1 MALLCSTWASSP
13 KNLVHMGFFTW
24 CTWDSREL
32 QEGASPNAVFACIT
46 FTMGYWPK
54 QMARSSLGSKD
65 GEIDSTSWWEEAQS
79 HLQREWKQGFE
90 NLWLFCKA
98 LCKYCHFVNNL
109 LSYFPLFPFPF
120 ILVFLTL
127 LLSFASGYLFLKW
140 RARSLSYLL

>member
-1 MALLCSTWASSP
+1 MGFISQKSSP
-13 KNLVHMGFFTW
+13 HGLLHMMYVGFQRVAGRGKPQCSLCLHHIHNGLLTKTNGKVEPRFKGW
-24 CTWDSREL
+24 RNRL
-32 QEGASPNAVFACIT
+32 YFL
-46 FTMGYWPK
+46 MGG
-54 QMARSSLGSKD
+54 SSKS
-65 GEIDSTSWWEEAQS
+65 
-79 HLQREWKQGFE
+79 LQREWKQGFE

-120 ILVFLTL
+120 ILIFLTL